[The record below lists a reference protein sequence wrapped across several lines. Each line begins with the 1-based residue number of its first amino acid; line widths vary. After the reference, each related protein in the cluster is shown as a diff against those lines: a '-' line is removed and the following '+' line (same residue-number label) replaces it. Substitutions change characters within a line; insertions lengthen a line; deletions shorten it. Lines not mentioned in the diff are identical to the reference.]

1 MNRWNYAKSVPEKL
15 YVACSGGV
23 DSVAAA
29 AILSEWRDVTLCHFG
44 HADHAS
50 REERKVVELL
60 ARELNVPLILKDS
73 DKEAP
78 QCNKEHAW
86 RNDRYEWFRSL
97 DGHVATGHT
106 LDDAVEWY
114 LLTCFRGRGEFMPY
128 AHKNVI
134 RPFLITEKKRLIEYA
149 MSRNLLW
156 WEDPTNRD
164 SEFNVR
170 NRIRNNII
178 PEALKCQPGL
188 YTTVRKRIQEKLKG
202 AGPGTDSG

>member
-1 MNRWNYAKSVPEKL
+1 MAKWHYTKSVPEKI

-50 REERKVVELL
+50 KEERKVVELL
-60 ARELNVPLILKDS
+60 AKDLSLPLIVKDS
-73 DKEAP
+73 DKEQP
-78 QCNKEHAW
+78 KGNKEHLW
-86 RNDRYEWFRSL
+86 REDRYEWFRSL
-97 DGHVATGHT
+97 DGYVVTGHT

-114 LLTCFRGRGEFMPY
+114 LLSCFRGRGEFMPY

-134 RPFLITEKKRLIEYA
+134 RPFLLTKKEKLIEYA

-188 YTTVRKRIQEKLKG
+188 YSTVKRKIQEKVREE
-202 AGPGTDSG
+202 

>member
-1 MNRWNYAKSVPEKL
+1 MTKWHYTKSVPEKI

-50 REERKVVELL
+50 KEERKVVELL
-60 ARELNVPLILKDS
+60 AKDLSLPLIVKDS
-73 DKEAP
+73 DKDQP
-78 QCNKEHAW
+78 KGNKEHIW
-86 RNDRYEWFRSL
+86 REDRYEWFRSL
-97 DGHVATGHT
+97 EGAVVTGHT

-134 RPFLITEKKRLIEYA
+134 RPFLLTKKEKLIEYA
-149 MSRNLLW
+149 MSKNLLW
-156 WEDPTNRD
+156 WEDPTNKD
-164 SEFNVR
+164 STFNVR
-170 NRIRNNII
+170 NRIRNNIL
-178 PEALKCQPGL
+178 PEALICQPGL
-188 YTTVRKRIQEKLKG
+188 YGTVKRKIQEKLKEC
-202 AGPGTDSG
+202 